1 MNEILYYLL
10 FAFNAFFFMI
20 VLYNLF
26 TAPRVKLVRAERYA
40 STLVSVLIPAR
51 NEEKNIEACLK
62 SVCNQ
67 SHNNLEIF
75 VLDDDSTDRTAEL
88 VTNITQRDKRVKL
101 VKGNPLPEG
110 WLGKNWAC
118 HQLSAYPKGKI
129 FLFIDADVEMTN
141 NAIASAVDLF
151 YKKAVKLLSVFPSQ
165 KINSIGASLITPLMN
180 WLLLT
185 FLPLQF
191 VYTFFNKSF
200 VAANGQFMMFD
211 RHAYD
216 NFGGHILVK
225 DKVVEDMEIARVYK
239 EGYAKMMTALGGSL
253 IFCKMYSSFGE
264 SFEGFSKN
272 FFPGFKLSEFSFF
285 SFLILI
291 LAVFLLP
298 FYFFFDSEQYLNIV
312 LLALLSRLMISVM
325 SRQSIFINL
334 LLHPIQMALIPV
346 VGINSIFINISKR
359 ATWKDRKLF

>member
-1 MNEILYYLL
+1 MNEIFYYIL
-10 FAFNAFFFMI
+10 FALNAFFFII

-26 TAPRVKLVRAERYA
+26 TAPRVALVREESCS

-51 NEEKNIEACLK
+51 NEEKNIEGCLK

-67 SHNNLEIF
+67 SHKNLEIF

-88 VTNITQRDKRVKL
+88 VANISKQDDRIRL
-101 VKGNPLPEG
+101 LKGEPLPEG

-118 HQLSAYPKGKI
+118 HQLSAYPNGKI
-129 FLFIDADVEMTN
+129 FLFIDADVELAEK
-141 NAIASAVDLF
+141 AIASAVNLF
-151 YKKAVKLLSVFPSQ
+151 YKNKVMLLSVFPSQ
-165 KINSIGASLITPLMN
+165 KINSIGASLITPIMN

-191 VYTFFNKSF
+191 VSAFYNKSF

-253 IFCKMYSSFGE
+253 IFCNMYSSFVE
-264 SFEGFSKN
+264 SFKGFSKN
-272 FFPGFKLSEFSFF
+272 FFPGFKLSEVSFF
-285 SFLILI
+285 SFLIFL

-298 FYFFFDSEQYLNIV
+298 FYFFFESEQYLNVI
-312 LLALLSRLMISVM
+312 LLALISRLMISAM
-325 SRQSIFINL
+325 SRQNIFFNL

-346 VGINSIFINISKR
+346 VGVNSIFINIRKR
-359 ATWKDRKLF
+359 ATWKERKLF